1 VKLNLFVAW
10 SAYALALT
18 SVLMIALTIVAVG
31 YGFTGWAMVAAVA
44 AVVALGA
51 AFGMVAGTVRRDHR
65 RHYDTPHLF

>member
-18 SVLMIALTIVAVG
+18 SILMIALTIVAAG
-31 YGFTGWAMVAAVA
+31 YGFSGWAMVAAVA

-51 AFGMVAGTVRRDHR
+51 AFGMMVGTVRRDHR

>member
-10 SAYALALT
+10 SAYALALA

>member
-1 VKLNLFVAW
+1 MKLNLFVAW

-31 YGFTGWAMVAAVA
+31 YGFTGWAMVAAIA

>member
-1 VKLNLFVAW
+1 MKLNLFVAW
-10 SAYALALT
+10 SAYALALA

>member
-1 VKLNLFVAW
+1 MKLNLFVAW

-18 SVLMIALTIVAVG
+18 SVLMIALTIVAIG

>member
-18 SVLMIALTIVAVG
+18 SVLMIALTIVAAG
-31 YGFTGWAMVAAVA
+31 YGFSGWATITAIV

-51 AFGMVAGTVRRDHR
+51 AFGLVAGTVRRDHK
-65 RHYDTPHLF
+65 RHFDTPHLF

>member
-1 VKLNLFVAW
+1 MKLNLFVAW

>member
-10 SAYALALT
+10 SAYALALA
-18 SVLMIALTIVAVG
+18 SILMIALTIVAAG
-31 YGFTGWAMVAAVA
+31 YGFSGWALVAALG

-51 AFGMVAGTVRRDHR
+51 AFGMMAGTVRRDHR